1 MIRSLVRCLE
11 HEYGVK
17 DIYGVKWGFRG
28 LSETDNRHWLK
39 LTGPLIEGI
48 QGTGG
53 SYLGTCRHS
62 AFDTEKVVDML
73 QKEKVT

>member
-39 LTGPLIEGI
+39 LTGALIEGI

-53 SYLGTCRHS
+53 SYLGTCRH
-62 AFDTEKVVDML
+62 
-73 QKEKVT
+73 